1 MPGWKPAASLVS
13 GLGSWGKT
21 CSHPSVRGA
30 GDPVLTQGSPRHCT
44 SLGWGHSLSV
54 TFTLCPLGGQ
64 AGGRGGMMRKKGTGA
79 AASAGGL
86 ALE

>member
-1 MPGWKPAASLVS
+1 M
-13 GLGSWGKT
+13 
-21 CSHPSVRGA
+21 
-30 GDPVLTQGSPRHCT
+30 